1 MWIFSLLFLIAE
13 PSNVSREMQWK
24 KITLSLHF
32 CMEKCSKSKH
42 DHGSWMSQSDLVEV
56 LLPSRFY
63 RQGSSKHLQISNLWE
78 NPAVSNFLPM
88 LAPQFPKSEELWGPL
103 FCWKTRGKQV
113 SLTFYQEMMDSWSSE
128 HSQRVL
134 LLILGPDGAQ
144 KSSSCPFCLAIS
156 DQIKWWSSSCLAWWR
171 KAANIP
177 FLWFQ
182 SLMFPKPFSG
192 LFFFFLSIT
201 VRKEGINT
209 KTQLSKVFCAGLQ
222 VLLAWPEIALGP
234 KTRSKWKC
242 WEIQMYSLFS
252 DNLTPQQPAAPQ
264 PTLSTQSRRHIPH
277 RQAGSEIATLYRE
290 WVLIGEKNSSS
301 ELSRD
306 FKGLHFPEA
315 KFNLWLFSS
324 SVFFGLV
331 FFFLFLKK

>member
-24 KITLSLHF
+24 KFTLSLHF

-134 LLILGPDGAQ
+134 LLILGPDRGSEIL
-144 KSSSCPFCLAIS
+144 KLSFLLGNLWP
-156 DQIKWWSSSCLAWWR
+156 DQVMVLKL
-171 KAANIP
+171 
-177 FLWFQ
+177 
-182 SLMFPKPFSG
+182 SG
-192 LFFFFLSIT
+192 LVKESCKYTFSVVPKLYVSKALLWSFFFFFSLYYCQ
-201 VRKEGINT
+201 EGRD
-209 KTQLSKVFCAGLQ
+209 Q
-222 VLLAWPEIALGP
+222 
-234 KTRSKWKC
+234 
-242 WEIQMYSLFS
+242 
-252 DNLTPQQPAAPQ
+252 
-264 PTLSTQSRRHIPH
+264 H
-277 RQAGSEIATLYRE
+277 
-290 WVLIGEKNSSS
+290 KNSTEQGVSCRATGAVSMTWDSS
-301 ELSRD
+301 
-306 FKGLHFPEA
+306 GP
-315 KFNLWLFSS
+315 
-324 SVFFGLV
+324 
-331 FFFLFLKK
+331 